1 MRKYWFLLLA
11 GGLLMTANLSSA
23 PHRTSVSE
31 SGEDLLSKAPG
42 IALSD
47 MRKAASEDTSVS
59 ISKTYAQYGVDSEQR
74 SCLRFATA
82 VKGDLASITYTRTAL
97 DGSLEEKISPVQT
110 IYRGIVSGD
119 TTYYYNGENLTENKE
134 EAGDFYW
141 ACYTIRFDT
150 ETYKSTD
157 FNAFLTVENSAGETF
172 SSSPRTASFT
182 ALQNKTETPMTLKGG
197 VQSVENDMLFPE
209 SMIDTDGV
217 VSENKYESSVSYCA
231 EFPETLIGNYSVEF
245 DVSDYKANA
254 NYPKLMVSFGGEYN
268 NFYIVY
274 EREGRTDFNRIESL
288 TNAQSVS
295 NEKKD
300 GWINS
305 DTFSEFDTSKT
316 HHFKFVMDSGFYRVF
331 LDGNELRF
339 REDSNESLTLK
350 PMRRYEDYF
359 SPSHLRIATRNV
371 SCRVSNLTVINGK
384 ESDIRN
390 FYSYTDNVSETA
402 SGFDMKMQNAGWEG
416 RDKYNVR
423 TVCKTALPNQFTM
436 KFRVTFSGNMTDSK
450 LAVRI
455 GNYEFH
461 INNKMKNGAID
472 GQIFPDY
479 WGTTV
484 SKVQNSENPL
494 TADVTIGR
502 TADQYTFIINEK
514 TIASCSV
521 NNNTSSVLEFW
532 GFNQEASENN
542 IVASVTDLRIE

>member
-11 GGLLMTANLSSA
+11 GGLLMTANLTSG
-23 PHRTSVSE
+23 PHRISVGEFS
-31 SGEDLLSKAPG
+31 EDLLSPDRG

-47 MRKAASEDTSVS
+47 VRKAAQDTSVF
-59 ISKTYAQYGVDSEQR
+59 ISKTYAQYGVDNEQR

-82 VKGDLASITYTRTAL
+82 VRGDLASVTYTRATL

-110 IYRGIVSGD
+110 VYRGIISGN

-150 ETYKSTD
+150 ETFKSTD
-157 FNAFLTVENSAGETF
+157 FTAFLTVENSEGETF
-172 SSSPRTASFT
+172 YSSSRTASFT
-182 ALQNKTETPMTLKGG
+182 ALQNKIETAMTLKGG
-197 VQSVENDMLFPE
+197 VQPIENDMLFPE
-209 SMIDTDGV
+209 TLMNTDGV
-217 VSENKYESSVSYCA
+217 VSENKYESDISYCA
-231 EFPETLIGNYSVEF
+231 ELPETLIGNYSVEF

-254 NYPKLMVSFGGEYN
+254 SYPKLMVSFGGEYN

-274 EREGRTDFNRIESL
+274 GREGKADFNRIESL
-288 TNAQSVS
+288 TNAQSAS
-295 NEKKD
+295 DEKTD

-305 DTFSEFDTSKT
+305 DNFSDFDTAKT
-316 HHFKFVMDSGFYRVF
+316 HHFKFMMDSGFYRAF

-339 REDSNESLTLK
+339 RDDNNASQTLK

-359 SPSHLRIATRNV
+359 SPSHLRIGTRNV
-371 SCRVSNLTVINGK
+371 SCRVSNLTIINGK

-390 FYSYTDNVSETA
+390 FYSYTSNVQETA
-402 SGFDMKMQNAGWEG
+402 SGFDMKMHNAGWDG

-423 TVCKTALPNQFTM
+423 TVYKNVLPDQFTM
-436 KFRVTFSGNMTDSK
+436 NFRVTFSGNMTDSK

-461 INNKMKNGAID
+461 INNKMKNGSID
-472 GQIFPDY
+472 GQIHPNND

-484 SKVQNSENPL
+484 SGVQNAENPL

-502 TADQYTFIINEK
+502 TADQYTFSINGK
-514 TIASCSV
+514 NIDACSV
-521 NNNTSSVLEFW
+521 GSNRSSALEFW
-532 GFNQEASENN
+532 GFNSEASENSV
-542 IVASVTDLRIE
+542 VASVTDLRIE